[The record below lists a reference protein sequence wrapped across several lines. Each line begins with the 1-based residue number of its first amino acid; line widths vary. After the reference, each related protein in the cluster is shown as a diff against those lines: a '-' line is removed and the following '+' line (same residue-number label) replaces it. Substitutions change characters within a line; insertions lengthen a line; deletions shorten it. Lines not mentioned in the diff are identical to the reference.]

1 MPRDRSLETRTYA
14 EATSEIIKALGDLLL
29 LITFSSKT
37 ARCKRR
43 DFEEQTE
50 ELRDT
55 AAEIDFCVAELRK
68 LDFKQTKSL
77 HKRLATHIRRYV
89 HLYSFKMKNT
99 WEKLQEMKQKRD
111 ETHPL
116 PAMPPIEK
124 LTLHTDVDSGIN
136 IELLKYLLALPVGR
150 FSVFCRWLQNRFHY
164 WTCCGTALPPPIRMK
179 CIAEAIVF
187 DSSPP
192 KTDDID
198 SCPTVQSPVI
208 PNATTP
214 NHQDEYS
221 NIIAFESIDVVTSD
235 EPISSET
242 QEIMPVMPD
251 IASSTIPIISINR
264 EQPNIVP
271 YDDSDESDDDNTTYI
286 VTDASSK
293 IISPII
299 PSLIERQEHSIR
311 LVPYDDTDDD

>member
-1 MPRDRSLETRTYA
+1 MPSDRSVETRTYA
-14 EATSEIIKALGDLLL
+14 QATSEIIKALGDLLL

-77 HKRLATHIRRYV
+77 HKRLV
-89 HLYSFKMKNT
+89 G
-99 WEKLQEMKQKRD
+99 
-111 ETHPL
+111 
-116 PAMPPIEK
+116 
-124 LTLHTDVDSGIN
+124 SGIN

-150 FSVFCRWLQNRFHY
+150 FSVFCRWLQNRFHF

-235 EPISSET
+235 KPISSET

-264 EQPNIVP
+264 EQPNIAP
-271 YDDSDESDDDNTTYI
+271 FFL
-286 VTDASSK
+286 
-293 IISPII
+293 
-299 PSLIERQEHSIR
+299 SLSINR
-311 LVPYDDTDDD
+311 L